1 MVLIKT
7 LSNSLLGF
15 NTWMVLC
22 NICIFIVSV
31 VKFRMHDD
39 EKSIVGN
46 ILQCSKSSQPSLI
59 FHEITCEVTSRNLLR

>member
-22 NICIFIVSV
+22 NICIFILSV

-39 EKSIVGN
+39 EKSILGN
-46 ILQCSKSSQPSLI
+46 ILQCSKSSQPFLI
-59 FHEITCEVTSRNLLR
+59 FREITCEVTS